1 MFLQLLSFCS
11 DENNSPSCD
20 FPPEMFSNWLRSQEI
35 GPFVFT
41 ANDDNDDDDD
51 FGHDVDD
58 DDEDDDNIC
67 RVCCIPQMNS
77 IFFLDLTML
86 ALPGHSV
93 EFATLMLKTKE
104 CYYGLGSKGFC
115 AEPCR
120 PLY

>member
-58 DDEDDDNIC
+58 GPGTPDVRTTSVDFF
-67 RVCCIPQMNS
+67 RYFHWNS
-77 IFFLDLTML
+77 IITISSLN
-86 ALPGHSV
+86 A
-93 EFATLMLKTKE
+93 
-104 CYYGLGSKGFC
+104 
-115 AEPCR
+115 
-120 PLY
+120 